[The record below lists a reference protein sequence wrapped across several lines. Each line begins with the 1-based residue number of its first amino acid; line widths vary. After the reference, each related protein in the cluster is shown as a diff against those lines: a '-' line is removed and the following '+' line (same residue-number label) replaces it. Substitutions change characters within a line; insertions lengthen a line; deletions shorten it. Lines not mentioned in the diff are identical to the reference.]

1 MVEIRKRIL
10 EITKEIQ
17 EYSPYP
23 ERVKIIAVSKYLTAE
38 DMIPYLE
45 AGIIVLG
52 ENKAQAIQEKME
64 KLEPYSFSK
73 NLEWHFIG
81 NLQKN
86 KVRHI
91 VDRVKMIHSINKL
104 SLAQE
109 IDKRAEYAGIIMPV
123 LIEINVAEEESKE
136 GYPLEEVEKDIPTL
150 LQLKHISIQGLMTMA
165 PFTED
170 LKKQREVFAT
180 LRHLQEEWNEKYF
193 QGSLQEL
200 SMGMTND
207 YTVALQEGAT
217 MIRLGRKIFY

>member
-1 MVEIRKRIL
+1 MEEIKNRIL
-10 EITKEIQ
+10 QITKEIQ

-23 ERVKIIAVSKYLTAE
+23 EKVKIIAVSKYLTAE
-38 DMIPYLE
+38 NMIPYLE
-45 AGIIVLG
+45 SGITVLG
-52 ENKAQAIQEKME
+52 ENRVQMIQEKIE
-64 KLEPYSFSK
+64 KLKNYSFFK

-86 KVRHI
+86 KVKYI
-91 VDRVKMIHSINKL
+91 IDKVKMIHSVNKL

-109 IDKRAEYAGIIMPV
+109 IDKRAKYTKTVMPV
-123 LIEINVAEEESKE
+123 LIEINLTGEESKE
-136 GYPLEEVEKDIPTL
+136 GYALGEIEKDILDL

-170 LKKQREVFAT
+170 LNKQREVFSK
-180 LRHLQEEWNEKYF
+180 LRYLQEEWNEKYF